1 MVIIPIKGIHADT
14 PYDII
19 EGDSISFPLVSYT
32 IWDVVGVKLVIEP
45 KVATNTFNLVSL
57 NNIALGETEEIVL
70 THLDGITLDN
80 VAKTIQINPIIA
92 PTFKVPQKA
101 CLKLKIQKG
110 LDVVEKTIFEYSIN
124 IVKC

>member
-32 IWDVVGVKLVIEP
+32 TWDVVGAKLVIEP
-45 KVATNTFNLVSL
+45 KVATNSFNLVSL
-57 NNIALGETEEIVL
+57 NNIALGETEEVVL

-80 VAKTIQINPIIA
+80 VAKTIQVNPIIA

-101 CLKLKIQKG
+101 CLKVQIQKG

>member
-101 CLKLKIQKG
+101 CLKLQIQKG
-110 LDVVEKTIFEYSIN
+110 LDVIEKTIFEYSIN

>member
-1 MVIIPIKGIHADT
+1 MVIIPIKGIHGDT

-19 EGDSISFPLVSYT
+19 EGDSISFPLVTYT

-45 KVATNTFNLVSL
+45 KVATNSFNLVSL
-57 NNIALGETEEIVL
+57 NNIALGETEEVVL

-80 VAKTIQINPIIA
+80 IAKTIQINPIVA
-92 PTFKVPQKA
+92 PAFKAPQKA
-101 CLKLKIQKG
+101 CLKLSIQKG
-110 LDVVEKTIFEYSIN
+110 LDVVENTILEFSIN

>member
-19 EGDSISFPLVSYT
+19 EGDSISFPLVTYT

-45 KVATNTFNLVSL
+45 KVPTNSFNLVSL

-70 THLDGITLDN
+70 THSDGITLDN
-80 VAKTIQINPIIA
+80 VSKTIQINPIIA

-101 CLKLKIQKG
+101 CLKLQIQKG
-110 LDVVEKTIFEYSIN
+110 LDVIEKTIFEYSIN

>member
-80 VAKTIQINPIIA
+80 VAKTIQVKPIIV

-101 CLKLKIQKG
+101 CLKLQIQKG
-110 LDVVEKTIFEYSIN
+110 LDVVENTILEFSIN

>member
-19 EGDSISFPLVSYT
+19 EGDSISFPLVTYT

-45 KVATNTFNLVSL
+45 KVPTNSFNLVSL

-70 THLDGITLDN
+70 THSDGITLDN
-80 VAKTIQINPIIA
+80 VSKTIQINPIIA

-101 CLKLKIQKG
+101 CLKLQIQKG

>member
-57 NNIALGETEEIVL
+57 NNIALGETKEITL
-70 THLDGITLDN
+70 THTEGITLDN

-110 LDVVEKTIFEYSIN
+110 LDVIENTILEFSIN

>member
-32 IWDVVGVKLVIEP
+32 TWDVVGVKLIIEP

-92 PTFKVPQKA
+92 PTFKVPQRR
-101 CLKLKIQKG
+101 
-110 LDVVEKTIFEYSIN
+110 V
-124 IVKC
+124 

>member
-1 MVIIPIKGIHADT
+1 MVIVPIKGIHADT

-57 NNIALGETEEIVL
+57 NNIALGETEEVIL

-80 VAKTIQINPIIA
+80 IAKTIQVNPIIS
-92 PTFKVPQKA
+92 PIFKVPQKA
-101 CLKLKIQKG
+101 CLKLQIQKG
-110 LDVVEKTIFEYSIN
+110 LDVIEKTIFEYSIN

>member
-19 EGDSISFPLVSYT
+19 EGDSISFPLVTYT

-45 KVATNTFNLVSL
+45 KVPTNSFNLVSL

-70 THLDGITLDN
+70 THSDGITLDN
-80 VAKTIQINPIIA
+80 VTKTIQINPIIA

-101 CLKLKIQKG
+101 CLKLQIQKG
-110 LDVVEKTIFEYSIN
+110 LDVIEKTIFEYSIN

>member
-32 IWDVVGVKLVIEP
+32 TWDVVGVKLIIEP

-101 CLKLKIQKG
+101 CLKLQIQKG
-110 LDVVEKTIFEYSIN
+110 LDVIENTILEFSIN